1 MTQTISVGQPTG
13 PKPINLG
20 QLQIEIQTAGVSVTS
35 LGMSDQRVY
44 TYTQIG
50 QPADFA
56 AAAQPTVDQCIADH
70 VAMRNKTSADYA
82 AEFQDPNTSVARKQE
97 IRDIQNG
104 LLPPEQVPITQEEW
118 DNR

>member
-1 MTQTISVGQPTG
+1 
-13 PKPINLG
+13 
-20 QLQIEIQTAGVSVTS
+20 
-35 LGMSDQRVY
+35 
-44 TYTQIG
+44 
-50 QPADFA
+50 
-56 AAAQPTVDQCIADH
+56 
-70 VAMRNKTSADYA
+70 MRNKTSADYA